1 MKLRILGAGGHA
13 KVALEAW
20 RSTGGEV
27 AALHD
32 DRAERHGERVLG
44 VAIAGT
50 IDKAFSV
57 DDSLHIALGDNKAR
71 AAIAAKASDAR
82 FPVVAHAAAWISPTA
97 SLGAGVLVC
106 AGAVVQAEARL
117 GRHVIVN
124 SQALVEH
131 DVVIGDFTHIAPG
144 VRLGGAVRIGAGVLI
159 GIGAVVLPGV
169 SVGAGAVVG
178 GGAVVIRDVPDGA
191 VVAGNPAR
199 PLDRRYSSRSQ

>member
-20 RSTGGEV
+20 RSAGGEV

-44 VAIAGT
+44 VAIAGAV
-50 IDKAFSV
+50 DNAFSV
-57 DDSLHIALGDNKAR
+57 DDPLHIAIGDNRAR
-71 AAIAAKASDAR
+71 AAIAAKAADER
-82 FPVVAHAAAWISPTA
+82 FPLVAHADSWISPTA
-97 SLGAGVLVC
+97 GLGAGVLVC
-106 AGAVVQAEARL
+106 AGVVVQAEARI

-124 SQALVEH
+124 SQALIEH

-144 VRLGGAVRIGAGVLI
+144 VRLGGAVRIGAQVLI

-169 SVGAGAVVG
+169 SVGDGAIVG
-178 GGAVVIRDVPDGA
+178 GGAVVVRDVPAGA

-199 PLDRRYSSRSQ
+199 PLESR

>member
-1 MKLRILGAGGHA
+1 MH
-13 KVALEAW
+13 
-20 RSTGGEV
+20 GEV

-57 DDSLHIALGDNKAR
+57 DDPLHVAIGDNRAR
-71 AAIAAKASDAR
+71 SEIAAKAADER
-82 FPVVAHAAAWISPTA
+82 FPVVAHRNTWISPTA

-106 AGAVVQAEARL
+106 AGVVVQAEARI

-131 DVVIGDFTHIAPG
+131 DVVIGDFVHIAPG
-144 VRLGGAVRIGAGVLI
+144 VRLGGSVRIGAGVLV

-169 SVGAGAVVG
+169 AVGDGAVVG

-191 VVAGNPAR
+191 IVAGNPAR
-199 PLDRRYSSRSQ
+199 PLDSR